1 MSDVPERLKKA
12 LDAIEYMPNAVYAW
26 EKAHQGDRSLARR
39 NAEKVREAERLLG
52 EILASLPAA
61 LSYEVYGLKQKP
73 LRFESKRDLIHGLSE
88 FGIQYMGDEGRRGLK
103 PELLDQPKFDSLV
116 GPMYGGP
123 GVVRYETADVNER
136 LSR

>member
-73 LRFESKRDLIHGLSE
+73 LRFESKRDLIAGVHALAAKRARLRTRAEDGFDVIFAELQGDLGHAPSYRFCRRHDDGCRKGL
-88 FGIQYMGDEGRRGLK
+88 
-103 PELLDQPKFDSLV
+103 
-116 GPMYGGP
+116 
-123 GVVRYETADVNER
+123 
-136 LSR
+136 